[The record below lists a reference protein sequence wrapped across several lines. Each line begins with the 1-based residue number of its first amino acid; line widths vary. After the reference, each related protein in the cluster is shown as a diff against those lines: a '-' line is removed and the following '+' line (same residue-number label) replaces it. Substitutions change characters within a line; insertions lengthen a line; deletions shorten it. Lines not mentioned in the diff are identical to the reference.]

1 MNKHRQ
7 QGSSIVEFAIML
19 PLLILL
25 VVMVSEFG
33 IMFYRLNAVT
43 KSVQIAARY
52 LSDVSVNY
60 SNTSTDKTNAKNLAV
75 YGNVAGTGTPVVPN
89 LSVADVAISN
99 AGAQHVRV
107 AASYNANLAL
117 GNTLNTLMGLALGGS
132 APTNSM
138 TLQASSVM
146 RFAQ

>member
-1 MNKHRQ
+1 MRINKQ
-7 QGSSIVEFAIML
+7 QGSSTVEFAIML
-19 PLLILL
+19 PLLLLL

-33 IMFYRLNAVT
+33 VMFYRLNAVT

-60 SNTSTDKTNAKNLAV
+60 SNTSTDLANAKNLAV
-75 YGNVAGTGTPVVPN
+75 YGNIAGTGSPIEPN
-89 LSVADVAISN
+89 LSVANIAISN
-99 AGAQHVRV
+99 VGVQHVQV
-107 AASYNANLAL
+107 AASYNASLIL
-117 GNTLNTLMGLALGGS
+117 GNTLNALMRLALGGS
-132 APTNSM
+132 APSGLM